1 MEQASAPYIPLQAV
15 GVLARGADSNGAAPM
30 DVDQRQNGTSKA
42 KFGPKKSSRG
52 DLYVGSAALSYRR
65 DHMEVSWGFTS
76 LQKSTALHSLARRR
90 PASQCCTL

>member
-1 MEQASAPYIPLQAV
+1 
-15 GVLARGADSNGAAPM
+15 M

-65 DHMEVSWGFTS
+65 DHMEVSWGSTS
-76 LQKSTALHSLARRR
+76 LQKSTAPHNPARCW
-90 PASQCCTL
+90 PACQCCTTPIRAHLGSTSSHLNLTMC

>member
-1 MEQASAPYIPLQAV
+1 
-15 GVLARGADSNGAAPM
+15 M

-76 LQKSTALHSLARRR
+76 LRKSTAPHSPARCW
-90 PASQCCTL
+90 PASQCCTCLI

>member
-1 MEQASAPYIPLQAV
+1 
-15 GVLARGADSNGAAPM
+15 M

-65 DHMEVSWGFTS
+65 DYMEVSWGAAS
-76 LQKSTALHSLARRR
+76 LQNIKAPQITA
-90 PASQCCTL
+90 QI